1 MDGEIEE
8 NEEHPTS
15 PDPPIWAEV
24 YMPFLLLQNK
34 KFLFFG
40 YLYGG
45 VDIICL
51 FLVQIMR
58 FFSNPRKPM
67 ILALARPDPKKNIT
81 TLVKAF
87 GECRPLRELANL
99 VKSSSF
105 LLLFTATQYWFHLHC
120 AFISFLYYFT
130 LLLQTLIMGNRDGID
145 EMSST
150 NSSVL
155 MSVLKLIDKHDLYG
169 QVAYP
174 KHHKQADVPEIYR
187 LAAKTKVLV
196 HNRSMLSFFYDP

>member
-1 MDGEIEE
+1 
-8 NEEHPTS
+8 
-15 PDPPIWAEV
+15 
-24 YMPFLLLQNK
+24 
-34 KFLFFG
+34 
-40 YLYGG
+40 
-45 VDIICL
+45 
-51 FLVQIMR
+51 
-58 FFSNPRKPM
+58 
-67 ILALARPDPKKNIT
+67 
-81 TLVKAF
+81 
-87 GECRPLRELANL
+87 
-99 VKSSSF
+99 
-105 LLLFTATQYWFHLHC
+105 
-120 AFISFLYYFT
+120 
-130 LLLQTLIMGNRDGID
+130 MGNRDGID